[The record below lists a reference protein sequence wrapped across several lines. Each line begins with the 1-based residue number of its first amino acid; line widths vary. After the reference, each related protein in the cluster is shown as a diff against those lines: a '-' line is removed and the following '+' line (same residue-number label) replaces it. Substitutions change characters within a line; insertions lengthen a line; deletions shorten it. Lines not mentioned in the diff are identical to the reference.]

1 MSLAT
6 KPGRP
11 RGVGVTTRKPVS
23 IAMESTNVG
32 DPNEQT
38 KPDNGQYADLSPVV
52 QALENFQ
59 VEGASLADKR
69 LLWAGVKLMTSRLG
83 SEVEVQLSQK
93 FPRLFAEFDRLEA
106 EQRAQPVA
114 PVQPLPEPVPVE
126 APSIIFRGPG
136 PAD

>member
-1 MSLAT
+1 
-6 KPGRP
+6 
-11 RGVGVTTRKPVS
+11 
-23 IAMESTNVG
+23 MESTNVG
-32 DPNEQT
+32 DPDEQA
-38 KPDNGQYADLSPVV
+38 KPDNGQYADLAPVV

-69 LLWAGVKLMTSRLG
+69 LLWSGVKLLTSRLG

-93 FPRLFAEFDRLEA
+93 FPKLFAEFDRLEA

-114 PVQPLPEPVPVE
+114 PVQPLPPPVPVE